1 MACLSVLPSV
11 DDDGGRVDD
20 DDDDDVFLF
29 AFQVCHCCGL
39 LWPVSQCYPVLM
51 MMVAELMMM
60 MMMMFFCLHFRFAI
74 AVGYYGLS
82 LSATQ

>member
-1 MACLSVLPSV
+1 MACLSVLPS
-11 DDDGGRVDD
+11 

-29 AFQVCHCCGL
+29 VFQVCHCCGL

-51 MMVAELMMM
+51 MM
-60 MMMMFFCLHFRFAI
+60 MMFFCLYFMFAI

-82 LSATQ
+82 LSATQC

>member
-11 DDDGGRVDD
+11 DDD
-20 DDDDDVFLF
+20 DDDVFLF
-29 AFQVCHCCGL
+29 VFQVCHCCGL

-51 MMVAELMMM
+51 MM
-60 MMMMFFCLHFRFAI
+60 MMMFFCLCFRFAI

>member
-1 MACLSVLPSV
+1 MACLSVLPS
-11 DDDGGRVDD
+11 D

-29 AFQVCHCCGL
+29 VFQVCHRCRL

-51 MMVAELMMM
+51 MM
-60 MMMMFFCLHFRFAI
+60 MMMFFCLCFRFAI

-82 LSATQ
+82 LSATQC